1 MSRTLTALLAALAL
15 AAIPSTA
22 DAKTF
27 RGKTNQG
34 RSALLVTGADGV
46 PTRVDVH
53 WIASCKKPGWR
64 TTGGT
69 RVTPPFT
76 AVSADVVRDGPKTY
90 RTRLRDGSRARITA
104 TLAVRRSGSRW
115 KGTFKLR
122 ELVSRKGKVV
132 DVCHIKRLRFT
143 LR

>member
-1 MSRTLTALLAALAL
+1 MPRTLAALVTALVL

-46 PTRVDVH
+46 PTRVDVR
-53 WIASCKKPGWR
+53 WSASCKKPGWR
-64 TTGGT
+64 TTGGA
-69 RVTPPFT
+69 RITPPFT
-76 AVSADVVRDGPKTY
+76 EVSADIVRDGPKTY
-90 RTRLRDGSRARITA
+90 RTRLRDGSRGRITA
-104 TLAVRRSGSRW
+104 TLVVRRSGSRW

-122 ELVSRKGKVV
+122 ELVSRKGKVI
-132 DVCHIKRLRFT
+132 DVCQAKRVRFS
-143 LR
+143 LH